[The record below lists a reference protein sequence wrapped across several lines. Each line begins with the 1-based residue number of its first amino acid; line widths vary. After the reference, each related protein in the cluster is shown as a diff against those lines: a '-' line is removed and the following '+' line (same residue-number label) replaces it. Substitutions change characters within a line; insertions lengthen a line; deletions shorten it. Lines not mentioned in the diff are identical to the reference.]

1 MKLTLYALLGYV
13 SFVGG
18 STIKKYIEI
27 NATHDAMYAPIF
39 AIAGAFVAVAA
50 TTTTLYMNLDQYG
63 KQEMLSEVLGQGLL
77 TKVAVLGAA
86 GGLGAM
92 AIVKLAMAGS

>member
-13 SFVGG
+13 SFIGG

-27 NATHDAMYAPIF
+27 NAAEDAMYAPIF
-39 AIAGAFVAVAA
+39 AIAGAFVAMTA
-50 TTTTLYMNLDQYG
+50 TTTTLYVNLRQYG
-63 KQEMLSEVLGQGLL
+63 KQDMLSEVLGQELVM
-77 TKVAVLGAA
+77 KVAVLGAA

-92 AIVKLAMAGS
+92 AIVKLAFAGS